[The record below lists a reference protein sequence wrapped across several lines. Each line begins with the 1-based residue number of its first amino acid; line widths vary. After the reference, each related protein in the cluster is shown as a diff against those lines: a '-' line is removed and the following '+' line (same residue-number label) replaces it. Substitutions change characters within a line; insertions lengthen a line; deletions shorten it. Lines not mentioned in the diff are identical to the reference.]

1 MCRSVA
7 LTVLFSTILVTTPA
21 KADNEIAPL
30 SNLPDKMTCDARK
43 YYPMGDIEDA
53 FGPVTLEVFDRTLP
67 SIRVEVKAADGR
79 ILFVMGNGHVGREHQ
94 NQPDQC
100 GLLTIQS
107 TTTLYTCGIY
117 DGPRQPTFL
126 DWRRNGQN
134 TSVRPDRVCSGA
146 LCYNLRNCKTQG
158 N

>member
-1 MCRSVA
+1 MA
-7 LTVLFSTILVTTPA
+7 LPALFFAILTTTTA

-30 SNLPDKMTCDARK
+30 SNLPDTMNCDARK

-53 FGPVTLEVFDRTLP
+53 FGPVTLEVYDRTLP
-67 SIRVEVKAADGR
+67 SLRVELKAADGR
-79 ILFVMGNGHVGREHQ
+79 TLFVMGNGHVGRARQ
-94 NQPDQC
+94 NRPDQC
-100 GLLTIQS
+100 GFLTIQN

-126 DWRRNGQN
+126 DWRRDGQN

-146 LCYNLRNCKTQG
+146 HCYNLKNCKTQ
-158 N
+158 